1 MQLPKP
7 RQDVCPIS
15 KIIEDLN
22 SRKVEIDEGIRELCN
37 SIVTNGLLQPLIIL
51 DDYRLVAGYRRLA
64 ALRLGGVES
73 AAVSIY
79 PSTLTPS
86 QIKVI
91 NLTENVQRVDLSE
104 PETYAACSEL
114 MKLNPEW
121 SRKDLAA
128 HLGKDPSTVTRWL
141 CPDDLI
147 PEAKRAF
154 LDGKF
159 GFAKAY
165 AIAKL
170 PHESQGG
177 LLNLTLSGATRD
189 VLEQQGR
196 KRRASVVP
204 TVRASKIIIALTGG
218 AKVVVSGDDMTLDEA
233 IEAVQEAHKEMR
245 KGRDQGLDAKTLQAV
260 CRDKAK
266 ASA

>member
-1 MQLPKP
+1 MSLPKP
-7 RQDVCPIS
+7 RQENKPPPWFKDGYNARPIVRDGPFAELTES
-15 KIIEDLN
+15 V
-22 SRKVEIDEGIRELCN
+22 RRYGI
-37 SIVTNGLLQPLIIL
+37 LQPIGALETGERIF
-51 DDYRLVAGYRRLA
+51 GNRRFA
-64 ALRLGGVES
+64 AGVE
-73 AAVSIY
+73 AGLELLPVLIY

-141 CPDDLI
+141 SPDDLI
-147 PEAKRAF
+147 PEAKQAF

-170 PHESQGG
+170 PHDQQGG
-177 LLNLTLSGATRD
+177 LLALTLSGATRD

-196 KRRASVVP
+196 RKRTGAAP
-204 TVRASKIIIALTGG
+204 TVRASKI
-218 AKVVVSGDDMTLDEA
+218 KVPLVSGQVVTVAGEEISLEEA
-233 IEAVQEAHKEMR
+233 IEAASEAVKQMKQAVA
-245 KGRDQGLDAKTLQAV
+245 KGLNAKTAMNV
-260 CRDKAK
+260 WKDIA
-266 ASA
+266 AAG